1 MVLITI
7 ANKLF
12 TEQVLQQ
19 WIQHM
24 RLQYSKKVREVKKQ
38 LEPADGLK
46 KKKKKNSDDRQGER
60 ECVCVAWFPIFIPL
74 LALFFHEIQQESVG
88 HRAWSKKN
96 NWLEP
101 GSQMTVKKRKRKK
114 NLRQAETQR
123 ESAPRLNEPTFT
135 RTLLVHK

>member
-1 MVLITI
+1 M
-7 ANKLF
+7 
-12 TEQVLQQ
+12 
-19 WIQHM
+19 
-24 RLQYSKKVREVKKQ
+24 REVKKQ

-46 KKKKKNSDDRQGER
+46 KKKKNWQGEGER
-60 ECVCVAWFPIFIPL
+60 ECVCVCMCVCVAWFPIFIPL

-96 NWLEP
+96 WLEP

-123 ESAPRLNEPTFT
+123 KSAPRLNEPTFA